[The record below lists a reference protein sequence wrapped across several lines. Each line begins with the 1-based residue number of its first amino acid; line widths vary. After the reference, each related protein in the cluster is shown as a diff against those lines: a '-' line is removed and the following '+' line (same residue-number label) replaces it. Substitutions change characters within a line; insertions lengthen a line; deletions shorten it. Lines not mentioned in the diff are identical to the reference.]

1 MCKHTWPIKLILI
14 LILII
19 WEIGPA
25 APPAVETQRYWWEGH
40 ETSLS
45 ARASQSLSVSD
56 SSWFLDSYSW
66 CTRGDMSGR
75 VGDLSVKQA
84 EALAQ
89 VNYYSFIPVKSMSWI
104 YLLRVLDWNI
114 LPIREAT
121 LSADENS
128 RITLVLN
135 AESIDFY
142 KSTKV
147 LVNRSFAELCKLCNC
162 WSLQCCQHV
171 NRCC

>member
-1 MCKHTWPIKLILI
+1 MVRYARLNEPLPETTRSSRVTLKICSKWTNLRSTHHDTFVRPI
-14 LILII
+14 
-19 WEIGPA
+19 
-25 APPAVETQRYWWEGH
+25 T
-40 ETSLS
+40 T
-45 ARASQSLSVSD
+45 
-56 SSWFLDSYSW
+56 SWFLDSYSR
-66 CTRGDMSGR
+66 CIRGDMSGR

-104 YLLRVLDWNI
+104 YLLRVLGWNI

-121 LSADENS
+121 LSADGNS

-142 KSTKV
+142 QSTKV
-147 LVNRSFAELCKLCNC
+147 LVNRSFAELCKWRSC
-162 WSLQCCQHV
+162 WSLQCGQHV

>member
-1 MCKHTWPIKLILI
+1 MCSFHKLYNMEDWSRSAPSGREAALLVGGTWNIT
-14 LILII
+14 
-19 WEIGPA
+19 E
-25 APPAVETQRYWWEGH
+25 R
-40 ETSLS
+40 
-45 ARASQSLSVSD
+45 SQSLSVSD
-56 SSWFLDSYSW
+56 SSWFLHSYSR

-84 EALAQ
+84 EALSQ
-89 VNYYSFIPVKSMSWI
+89 VNYYSFIHVKSMSWI
-104 YLLRVLDWNI
+104 YLLRVLEWNI

-121 LSADENS
+121 DENS

-147 LVNRSFAELCKLCNC
+147 LVNRSFSELCKLRNR

-171 NRCC
+171 NRCW